1 MRLATCVLLAV
12 YACLV
17 AGGCSRPAST
27 PSSEPERA
35 AEPAA
40 PPAALDLSRE
50 HISELVSEP
59 NDALI
64 EPEPALPN
72 MFDTPDQPRVQLD
85 GRLITDKASQD
96 LIDKVDG
103 AEVTIEIPTR

>member
-1 MRLATCVLLAV
+1 MRLAACVLLAV
-12 YACLV
+12 YASLI
-17 AGGCSRPAST
+17 AGGCSRPTTTST
-27 PSSEPERA
+27 SEPEPA
-35 AEPAA
+35 AEPTA
-40 PPAALDLSRE
+40 PPTALDLSRE
-50 HISELVSEP
+50 HISELDSEP
-59 NDALI
+59 GDALT
-64 EPEPALPN
+64 EPEPVLPN